1 MSRQQFTNR
10 NNINSVLT
18 FQKSGATTS
27 FDPSVGFSSGSRRVS
42 WKLDNGSETTQTA
55 GNSITYTG
63 FTSDTGIR
71 KIQMKGN
78 SFRGITGL
86 SLDNENLYGHID
98 LSRLNNWGSNGTLQL
113 FTNPNLQYFSP

>member
-18 FQKSGATTS
+18 FQKSGSTAS
-27 FDPSVGFSSGSRRVS
+27 FDPITVFEGSPLKRVS
-42 WKLDNGSETTQTA
+42 WKLDNGTNITQTA

-63 FTSDTGIR
+63 FTLDSGIR
-71 KIQMKGN
+71 TIEMRGN
-78 SFRGITGL
+78 SFNRITQL

-98 LSRLNNWGSNGTLQL
+98 LSGLNNWGLVVHL
-113 FTNPNLQYFSP
+113 V